1 MIMANNIPITGAMMT
16 VMFSIKQKQ
25 TKYVN
30 KLKYINGK
38 LSKRQYLLLVRII
51 FACIYQSQL
60 VLMILEFLLTFVN
73 LHQSWL

>member
-16 VMFSIKQKQ
+16 VMFSIKHKQ

-38 LSKRQYLLLVRII
+38 
-51 FACIYQSQL
+51 
-60 VLMILEFLLTFVN
+60 
-73 LHQSWL
+73 